1 MQDPDTNFP
10 VDEDTAP
17 CAGAGSPGRR
27 RRIAALAA
35 LAAVLVLPPLVAY
48 AAFGRDLDKSGQVLI
63 SGQSTPDGGYGA
75 NAPDPDPPSAAPTRT
90 PSGTTQQP
98 WQVVD
103 LAGAT
108 LTLDA
113 WRPSPAG
120 SPPCPTGK
128 VTFTSDSAAVPGKAT
143 VRLRQN
149 ALVDVDHD
157 GSYEIAV
164 VLFCQDT
171 PAGTYQAIVLK
182 SAAGGSLTTMG
193 QLARSGPTGE
203 DILAVAPGAGGL
215 INLTVGN
222 IIPCCG
228 TPRSLE
234 LTQIRTFAWKWSGF
248 TQVAGPTTF
257 VADRSATTLNIS
269 APAVHLTGLI
279 AGKSSGTLTVTIRDQ
294 GPRDARQVSVAVWP
308 DQPLAPGV
316 GGDWAKCVTLDG
328 TNRALVCPVGNL
340 AVGASATLTLPLT
353 GLFGSQAITLEARIG
368 NQVYDTVTV
377 PSYYG

>member
-1 MQDPDTNFP
+1 VQDPDTNFL
-10 VDEDTAP
+10 VDEETDP
-17 CAGAGSPGRR
+17 GAGAGSPRR
-27 RRIAALAA
+27 RWRVAALAA

-48 AAFGRDLDKSGQVLI
+48 AAFGRDQSGQDLI
-63 SGQSTPDGGYGA
+63 SGQSTPHGGYGA
-75 NAPDPDPPSAAPTRT
+75 NAPDPNPPSAAPTRT
-90 PSGTTQQP
+90 PSGTAQQP

-120 SPPCPTGK
+120 SPACPTGR
-128 VTFTSDSAAVPGKAT
+128 VTFTSNSAATPGKAT
-143 VRLRQN
+143 VRLLQN
-149 ALVDVDHD
+149 ALIDVDHD
-157 GSYEIAV
+157 GSYEVAV

-171 PAGTYQAIVLK
+171 AAGTYQAIVVK

-193 QLARSGPTGE
+193 QLAHSGPSGE

-234 LTQIRTFAWKWSGF
+234 LTQIRTFAWKYSSF

-257 VADRSATTLNIS
+257 VADRSSASLNIS
-269 APAVHLTGLI
+269 APAVHLSGLI
-279 AGKSSGTLTVTIRDQ
+279 GGKSSGTLTVTIRDQ
-294 GPRDARQVSVAVWP
+294 GPHDAKQVSIAVWP
-308 DQPLAPGV
+308 DQPLAPAV

-328 TNRALVCPVGNL
+328 TNRAQVCPVGNL
-340 AVGASATLTLPLT
+340 AVGSTATLTLPVT
-353 GLFGSQAITLEARIG
+353 GLFGSQAITVEARIG
-368 NQVYDTVTV
+368 NQVYDTLRVS
-377 PSYYG
+377 SYYA